1 MDKKRKLQKNPP
13 QTHTH
18 THTHTRS
25 LWYEHQ
31 QKSNREYNCLNVNI
45 FLIGKEVF
53 EEKWSKEVK
62 VCAFSLPIKGY
73 Q

>member
-1 MDKKRKLQKNPP
+1 MKWTKKENFKRTHLK
-13 QTHTH
+13 HTH
-18 THTHTRS
+18 THTCS

>member
-1 MDKKRKLQKNPP
+1 MKWTKKENFKRIHLK
-13 QTHTH
+13 HTH
-18 THTHTRS
+18 THS

-31 QKSNREYNCLNVNI
+31 QKNNREYNCLNVNI